1 MTNYEKLISYLPSIY
16 QKENNLK
23 LMQNIAILFDKFDT
37 DLSSINKMWV
47 VEEATGSQCPAALTL

>member
-23 LMQNIAILFDKFDT
+23 IIKSISILFDKFDEDFT
-37 DLSSINKMWV
+37 SIFFNVDLDAFDPV
-47 VEEATGSQCPAALTL
+47 LD